1 MRFENIFHMYAVQTH
16 NGFKTELTLI
26 SYIRFIDSI
35 LLQIQM
41 CTPFTKKSLN
51 NNNDTCSVGKI
62 AII

>member
-41 CTPFTKKSLN
+41 CTLFTK
-51 NNNDTCSVGKI
+51 
-62 AII
+62 IIKQ